1 LDHAASDLPARAQF
15 LVLAGERLP
24 AVIPSF
30 LTSRAAKVL
39 APREAAIGDRLPYTG
54 HLDAQTV
61 VTRDGQLVQV
71 LKLEGFPAETAGDA
85 ELSYRKSVRETLLR
99 GAASSRLAIH
109 HHVVRRQV
117 APADMP
123 PPEDPFC
130 AALDAAWK
138 TRLSQRRLYVN
149 ELYLTLVSR
158 PLQGTAGLIEGLFRR
173 QVDRRATVERDLRQ
187 LHATRETFVSALAP
201 YGPRT
206 LGLTE
211 SRFGSRSEI
220 AEFLAAL
227 VNGEPRRVLAPSGDF
242 GQALAQR
249 RLAFGLDTIEFGAM
263 GGAPASFGAIVSL
276 KDYPARSRPGMLDGV
291 LRLPFEL
298 VLTESFAFVDR
309 QSSLDMMSLS
319 LRRLRAAKDEALSL
333 RGELAAAKDDVGA
346 GRAAYGEHH
355 LSILAKASTLD
366 ELDVAVAEV
375 HSALAETGAI
385 AVREDV
391 NMEPAFWAQFPGN
404 LGFVGRKALVSAAN
418 FASLASCHNY
428 PVGQAEDVHWGRP
441 ITLLETT
448 AFGPYH
454 FNFHSGDLGNFTVIG
469 PSGSGKTALLT
480 FLLAQAERLRPR
492 IAYFDKDRGA
502 EPFIRAIG
510 GRYDVIAPGEPTG
523 FNPLALADTG
533 GNRAFL
539 TEWLATLLREGGQ
552 PLDAEDRAIIADAV
566 DANFAQDPGHR
577 RLRYLRELFRGARRP
592 SAGDLAARLS
602 AWCEGGEHAWV
613 FDNASDQLDIDT
625 RIIGVD
631 MTRLLDSPA
640 IRTPVIMYL
649 FHRLEQRLD
658 GAPAIFVVDEGW
670 KALDDDV
677 FVRRIKDWE
686 KTIRKRNGVV
696 GFCTQNAS
704 DALDS
709 RIGPAIIE
717 QSACQIFFPNPK
729 AQARDY
735 IDGFGLSEHE
745 FDLIR
750 TLPDTSRCFLVKQ
763 SDHSVVARLDLSG
776 LTGELRVLAGTERSV
791 RRLDDLRAKYGDA
804 AADWLGPFMAG
815 DTAATTRLRPRE
827 GRAAS

>member
-1 LDHAASDLPARAQF
+1 M
-15 LVLAGERLP
+15 
-24 AVIPSF
+24 IPSF
-30 LTSRAAKVL
+30 LTTRAAKVL
-39 APREAAIGDRLPYTG
+39 APREAAIGDKLPYAG
-54 HLDAQTV
+54 HLDPQTIA
-61 VTRDGQLVQV
+61 TRDGQLIQV
-71 LKLEGFPAETAGDA
+71 LKLEGFAAETAGDE
-85 ELSYRKSVRETLLR
+85 ELSYRKAVRETLLR
-99 GAASSRLAIH
+99 GAASSRLALY

-117 APADMP
+117 AAAETAAPD
-123 PPEDPFC
+123 DPFC
-130 AALDAAWK
+130 AGLDAAWQA
-138 TRLSQRRLYVN
+138 RLATRRLYVN

-158 PLQGTAGLIEGLFRR
+158 PLQGTAGFIEGLFGRR
-173 QVDRRATVERDLRQ
+173 IDRRGSTERELRQ

-201 YGPRT
+201 YGPKV

-211 SRFGSRSEI
+211 GRFGTRSEI
-220 AEFLAAL
+220 AEFLALL
-227 VNGEPRRVLAPSGDF
+227 VNGEPRPVLAPSGDL

-249 RLAFGLDTIEFGAM
+249 RLAFGLDTIEFGSMA
-263 GGAPASFGAIVSL
+263 GGPPSFGAIVSM

-309 QSSLDMMSLS
+309 QTSLDMMGLA
-319 LRRLRAAKDEALSL
+319 LRRLRAARDEALSL
-333 RGELAAAKDDVGA
+333 RGELAAAKDEVGA

-355 LSILAKASTLD
+355 LTVLAKAQSLD

-375 HSALAETGAI
+375 HSALGETGAI

-391 NMEPAFWAQFPGN
+391 NMEPAFWAQFPGGLN
-404 LGFVGRKALVSAAN
+404 HIGRKALISAAN
-418 FASLASCHNY
+418 FASLASCHNH
-428 PVGQAEDVHWGRP
+428 PVGQSEDLHWGQP

-480 FLLAQAERLRPR
+480 FLIAQAERLKPR
-492 IAYFDKDRGA
+492 VAYFDKDRGA

-523 FNPLALADTG
+523 FNPLALHDNG
-533 GNRAFL
+533 ENRAFL
-539 TEWLATLLREGGQ
+539 GEWLATLLREGGA

-566 DANFAQDPGHR
+566 DANFAQPPGHR

-592 SAGDLAARLS
+592 SAGDLAARLA

-613 FDNASDQLDIDT
+613 FDNAEDQLDIDT
-625 RIIGVD
+625 RILGID
-631 MTRLLDSPA
+631 MTRLLDSPQ
-640 IRTPVIMYL
+640 IRTPVMMYL

-658 GAPAIFVVDEGW
+658 GSPAIIVVDEGW

-704 DALDS
+704 DALDG
-709 RIGPAIIE
+709 RISAAIIE

-729 AQARDY
+729 AQASDY
-735 IDGFGLSEHE
+735 IDGFGLTEHE
-745 FDLIR
+745 FELIR
-750 TLPDTSRCFLVKQ
+750 ALPDTSHCFLVKHP
-763 SDHSVVARLDLSG
+763 DHSVVARLDLTG

-791 RRLDDLRAKYGDA
+791 RRLDGLRARLGDA
-804 AADWLGPFMAG
+804 PDGWLEAFMAG
-815 DTAATTRLRPRE
+815 EAASAVRPRL
-827 GRAAS
+827 GGTAS